1 MTFYLS
7 PSFLSLPFSQFLT
20 LLKLSFLAVMMGI
33 PVVLYFPISSTQ
45 LRSKTLRK
53 PQNMTVCACLPG
65 LQLQLE
71 QQQQQHHSYTACL
84 LTYEQETAERSVC
97 VCVFASTGVVRNF
110 VSLQRTRGTS
120 ANVSSKGGESEL
132 DGWGPKECSGLSC

>member
-53 PQNMTVCACLPG
+53 PQNMTVCACLLG

-71 QQQQQHHSYTACL
+71 QQQQQHHSFTACL

-97 VCVFASTGVVRNF
+97 VCVCVCVCFCFNGGCKKLCFSTENEGYKCKCF
-110 VSLQRTRGTS
+110 
-120 ANVSSKGGESEL
+120 K
-132 DGWGPKECSGLSC
+132 